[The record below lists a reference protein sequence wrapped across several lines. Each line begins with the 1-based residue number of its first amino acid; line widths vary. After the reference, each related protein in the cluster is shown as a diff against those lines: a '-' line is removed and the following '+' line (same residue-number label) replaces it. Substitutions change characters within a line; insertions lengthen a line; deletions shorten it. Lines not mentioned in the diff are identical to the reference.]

1 MELQQVRY
9 FLAVAEERNFKRAAE
24 KCGVRQPSVSNA
36 IRRLESHLGGE
47 LFLRERPVQL
57 SKLGVALL
65 PIFVRINELAKNAQK
80 IAVGY
85 SRRRPR
91 PGQRLLVVGSVR
103 S

>member
-36 IRRLESHLGGE
+36 VRRLEFHLGGE
-47 LFLRERPVQL
+47 LFSRERPVEL
-57 SKLGVALL
+57 SKLGAALL
-65 PIFVRINELAKNAQK
+65 PIFVRINELVENAQK

-85 SRRRPR
+85 SRGRPR
-91 PGQRLLVVGSVR
+91 PGNVLVGRSVR
-103 S
+103 P